1 MRKLIVAV
9 AIGLLACGSA
19 MAQDRTFRLVAP
31 TELSESG
38 FLKYLLPRFS
48 LKTGIRI
55 TVVAPGDEADAAFG
69 DIGVPVFEGLGTLWH
84 YEHTPNSN
92 TDRFAEWLTS
102 DIGRDTIGS
111 FETGGSVTFAAYV
124 AAPKQVE
131 TAVMTGDAVAGEA
144 NSLAH
149 CGRCHV
155 VSEKNRMNAIG
166 STPSFS
172 LLRTFPDWQN
182 RFEAFYVLKPH
193 PAFTQ
198 IADVTEPFHES
209 LPSPIVPI
217 ELTLD
222 ELDAILA
229 YVATIEPADLGAPI
243 QMR

>member
-1 MRKLIVAV
+1 MRKLIVAIAMV
-9 AIGLLACGSA
+9 LLACGGA
-19 MAQDRTFRLVAP
+19 VAQDRTFRLVAP
-31 TELSESG
+31 AELSETG

-55 TVVAPGDEADAAFG
+55 TVVAPGDDADAAFG
-69 DIGVPVFEGLGTLWH
+69 DNGVPVFEGLGTLWH
-84 YEHTPNSN
+84 YEHTPNPH

-111 FETGGSVTFAAYV
+111 FESGGAVTFAAYV
-124 AAPKQVE
+124 AAPKE
-131 TAVMTGDAVAGEA
+131 KRAVAPTGDVVAGEA
-144 NSLAH
+144 NSMLH

-198 IADVTEPFHES
+198 IAEVTEPFHES
-209 LPSPIVPI
+209 RPSPIVPI

-229 YVATIEPADLGAPI
+229 FVATIEPADLGAPI
-243 QMR
+243 QLR